1 MGNVTIKRILVPAAA
16 AWAACTLAV
25 DWTGSAGNY
34 QLDDAA
40 NWGSTPKV
48 TDYCYIRSRQA
59 QPLKVGGDGDFFGG
73 GMLRY
78 TGSIVITNDFGV
90 GVALTNLGLM
100 AESSLHVENGA
111 KLVQV
116 SGGLRCFKGTKYD
129 GTYITANSTL
139 TLDGPDTWL
148 EQKSSSITLRSNS
161 GSGNLL
167 HPQLVVTNGASLTAT
182 ALNVGGGEKTC
193 SASVC
198 VAGAGTRLNA
208 NSIYISSKTP
218 YPEKAVTNFFSVTEY
233 ATVTGNTV
241 IVGRNAPFAGLEVAG
256 ANMTV
261 RDNLIVGR
269 YVTAASNCWL
279 HVSSGGAFTNCGT
292 TSIGRA
298 DAGNNALVCVS
309 GVGSSFTALGGTTI
323 TGGVFRV
330 EDGGRTRLQN
340 SFSLCDSR
348 VESRGEGASFAVTS
362 GDTEA
367 RGASVVF
374 SATDG
379 ATNRVQRLNVQN
391 AVVEGGLDYEK
402 IYMDKTGGE
411 LIFTNAT
418 VTGTRIEMTQSST
431 IRLVNTHLYVTNGI
445 FMMGDLSGN
454 NAENNAYKRGV
465 YVGGTDT
472 WVRVTQDNGFYIR
485 GSNTTIHV
493 EIPAEGFSTSHP
505 VFDIP
510 KIHSEG
516 SRHIRVA
523 VTADS
528 RLAQR
533 GGTYTLFRTSADN
546 SCHSAVID
554 WIYDPALIAI
564 DKSVSKEVRVRVKRL
579 GGIIIF
585 R

>member
-1 MGNVTIKRILVPAAA
+1 MDNVKIKRILASGAA
-16 AWAACTLAV
+16 AWAACALAV

-78 TGSIVITNDFGV
+78 TGSIVITNDFGA
-90 GVALTNLGLM
+90 GVALTNLGLKG
-100 AESSLHVENGA
+100 ESALHIESGA
-111 KLVQV
+111 KLVQI

-129 GTYITANSTL
+129 GTYITGNSTF

-148 EQKSSSITLRSNS
+148 EQKSSSLTMRSTS
-161 GSGNLL
+161 GSGNNV
-167 HPQLVVTNGASLTAT
+167 HPQLVVTNGASLTTT
-182 ALNVGGGEKTC
+182 ALNVGSGEKTC
-193 SASVC
+193 SASAC
-198 VAGAGTRLNA
+198 VAGTGTRLNA
-208 NSIYISSKTP
+208 NSIYIAAQTS
-218 YPEKAVTNFFSVTEY
+218 YPERAVTNVVSVADY
-233 ATVTGNTV
+233 ATVTGGTV

-256 ANMTV
+256 ANMV
-261 RDNLIVGR
+261 AKDNLYVGK
-269 YVTAASNCWL
+269 YVMAASNCWL
-279 HVSSGGAFTNCGT
+279 RVSSGGAFTSSGT
-292 TSIGRA
+292 TLIGRS

-309 GVGSSFTALGGTTI
+309 GAGSSFTALGGTTI
-323 TGGVFRV
+323 TGVVFRV
-330 EDGGRTRLQN
+330 EDGGQARLQN
-340 SFSLCDSR
+340 AFSVCNSR
-348 VESRGEGASFAVTS
+348 IESRGTGASFTVTS
-362 GDTEA
+362 DTEA
-367 RGASVVF
+367 RGASSVF
-374 SATDG
+374 TATDG
-379 ATNRVQRLNVQN
+379 GSNNVKRLNVQN
-391 AVVEGGLDYEK
+391 AVVEGSLSYDK
-402 IYMDKTGGE
+402 IYMDTTGGE

-431 IRLVNTHLYVTNGI
+431 IRLHNTHLTIPSGI

-454 NAENNAYKRGV
+454 NAANNAYKRDV

-516 SRHIRVA
+516 SRHIRVE
-523 VTADS
+523 VTADQK
-528 RLAQR
+528 LMGR

-554 WIYDPALIAI
+554 WIYDPDVIAI
-564 DKSVSKEVRVRVKRL
+564 DKSVSKELHIRVKQR
-579 GGIIIF
+579 GVTVIV